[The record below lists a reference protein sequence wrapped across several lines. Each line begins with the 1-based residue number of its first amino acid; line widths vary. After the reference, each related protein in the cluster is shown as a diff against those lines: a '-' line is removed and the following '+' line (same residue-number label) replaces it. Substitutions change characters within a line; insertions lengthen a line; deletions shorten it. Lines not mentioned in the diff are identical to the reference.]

1 MPESFL
7 ALLIGVGLSAA
18 CGFRIFIP
26 LLIMSLASSTGHIE
40 LSENMSWVSSSP
52 AIIALSVASL
62 MEVSAYL
69 IPIVDNLL
77 DVVAGPAAVV
87 AGTLATASFITEMSP
102 FMKWSVAIIAGGGVA
117 ASVQTVTTMARASS
131 TTMTAGMANSII
143 SIGEA
148 VGAIFL
154 SVISILFPV
163 IAFFS
168 VAALL
173 IYFFLKMSKR
183 LSKRKAKLK

>member
-1 MPESFL
+1 M
-7 ALLIGVGLSAA
+7 
-18 CGFRIFIP
+18 FIP
-26 LLIMSLASSTGHIE
+26 LLIMSLASTTGHIE
-40 LSENMSWVSSSP
+40 LSENMNWLSSYP

-62 MEVSAYL
+62 VEVSAYL

-117 ASVQTVTTMARASS
+117 ASVQTATSMARASS

-168 VAALL
+168 VSALI
-173 IYFFLKMSKR
+173 IYFFVKMSKR
-183 LSKRKAKLK
+183 LSRKQAKLE